1 MRFSLHLFLFITV
14 VLISGCGG
22 KGATPQTSTPVVE
35 PEWHAPVSYAMSV
48 QNVTHLPLPV
58 GPWACWPVQV
68 KTQVV
73 AASFKMVRGDV
84 PMTFTYSAL
93 YMPQTTMWIEP
104 VIPAGYQFVQWDVVG
119 TAGVVY
125 TEGTRLTWTTPG
137 RDYTESEGPA
147 GNTVIT
153 LILMPVGNG

>member
-1 MRFSLHLFLFITV
+1 MRFSLFFILLLSVIIT
-14 VLISGCGG
+14 GCGG
-22 KGATPQTSTPVVE
+22 SGSTPQTSTPAAE
-35 PEWHAPVSYAMSV
+35 PAWHAPVSYAMAV

-68 KTQVV
+68 KTQV
-73 AASFKMVRGDV
+73 AGTSFVMVRGNV

-104 VIPAGYQFVQWDVVG
+104 VIPAGYQFVTWDVVG
-119 TAGVVY
+119 TSGVVY
-125 TEGTRLTWTTPG
+125 TEGNRLTWTTPG
-137 RDYTESEGPA
+137 RDYTEADGPT

-153 LILMPVGNG
+153 LIVAPISNG